1 MYILLSI
8 ILVATTSAT
17 KLREGKNLPY
27 FDYLAPDDY
36 HYDFDMGVDA
46 NDIGRTVPK
55 RKPAYNSPIYY
66 IRLPPQPYM
75 FVPGLGYISQP
86 PPSPPQVSPFV
97 SLPISF
103 VANGKPST
111 IYQWA
116 ANSQGFGEP
125 PKPSKPQPPADSTVH
140 KLEGQFTFN
149 GKPDNMFVLRDSY
162 NSLAGYVIDIASA
175 LSPDTRGA
183 RWEEFS
189 REKENYRQRSVQQQ
203 CNNGDFLER
212 QSRKKACPE
221 FTKGC
226 GAQVKDG
233 SRGDLKIPE
242 SKTKTKM
249 FQRMQKAM
257 M

>member
-1 MYILLSI
+1 VPCPRSDKADLKVIFCKKLEKNEMYILLSI

-36 HYDFDMGVDA
+36 HYNFDMGVDA

-162 NSLAGYVIDIASA
+162 NSLYGDA
-175 LSPDTRGA
+175 LQNFYP
-183 RWEEFS
+183 
-189 REKENYRQRSVQQQ
+189 
-203 CNNGDFLER
+203 
-212 QSRKKACPE
+212 
-221 FTKGC
+221 
-226 GAQVKDG
+226 
-233 SRGDLKIPE
+233 
-242 SKTKTKM
+242 
-249 FQRMQKAM
+249 
-257 M
+257 